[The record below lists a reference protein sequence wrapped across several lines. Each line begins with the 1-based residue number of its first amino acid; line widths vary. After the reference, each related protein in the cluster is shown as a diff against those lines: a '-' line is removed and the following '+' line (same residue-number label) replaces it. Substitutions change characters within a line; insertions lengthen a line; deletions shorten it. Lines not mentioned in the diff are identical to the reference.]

1 MIKKSEKTEKMLQ
14 TLRENFTDSDYQEYI
29 LGNLKMKDVYTKYEC
44 NQNAMD
50 YFFAERG
57 YIKRGNLRNSKIK
70 KDIFNPVNTLE
81 AAYILGFYIAD
92 GCINGNKFVI
102 TLSEKDKEI
111 TSYHEVGHALLAKL
125 LENCDELQ
133 KVTIIPRGF
142 AAGLT
147 WTAPDKEILEK
158 IRDYMSPVTKL
169 CYKPERVNKAGI
181 TTHPMYSFSFACKE
195 IVSRLEELGLGQK
208 KTYLEKSIKNIVPK
222 EFMWDFI
229 RGYWDGDGN
238 INSSEVT
245 KKVMLK
251 NGEEATYQY
260 NNIGFT
266 IISKDP
272 LILEEI
278 NDFFLESGIS
288 THVYPD
294 NKGNYLVGTHSKS
307 EVEKLYNRL
316 YTSSNLYLNRKR
328 IKFDGIMKI
337 PR

>member
-1 MIKKSEKTEKMLQ
+1 
-14 TLRENFTDSDYQEYI
+14 
-29 LGNLKMKDVYTKYEC
+29 MKDVYAKYEC

-70 KDIFNPVNTLE
+70 KDIFNPVNTPE

-111 TSYHEVGHALLAKL
+111 
-125 LENCDELQ
+125 
-133 KVTIIPRGF
+133 
-142 AAGLT
+142 
-147 WTAPDKEILEK
+147 LEK

-169 CYKPERVNKAGI
+169 CYKPERINKAGI

-245 KKVMLK
+245 KKVTLK

-272 LILEEI
+272 LILEEL
-278 NDFFLESGIS
+278 NEFFLESGIS
-288 THVYPD
+288 TYVYPD

-307 EVEKLYNRL
+307 EVEKIYNHL

-328 IKFDGIMKI
+328 IKFDEIMKI

>member
-70 KDIFNPVNTLE
+70 KDIFNPVNTPE

-102 TLSEKDKEI
+102 TLSEK
-111 TSYHEVGHALLAKL
+111 
-125 LENCDELQ
+125 
-133 KVTIIPRGF
+133 
-142 AAGLT
+142 
-147 WTAPDKEILEK
+147 DKEILEK

-307 EVEKLYNRL
+307 EVEKIYNHL
-316 YTSSNLYLNRKR
+316 YTSSNLFLNRKR

>member
-1 MIKKSEKTEKMLQ
+1 MIRKSEKTEKMLQ
-14 TLRENFTDSDYQEYI
+14 VLRDNFTDEDYHKYI
-29 LGNLKMKDVYTKYEC
+29 LGELKMKDVYAKYEC

-57 YIKRGNLRNSKIK
+57 YIKRGNLRNSKIR
-70 KDIFNPVNTLE
+70 KDIFDNINTPE

-102 TLSEKDKEI
+102 TLNEK
-111 TSYHEVGHALLAKL
+111 
-125 LENCDELQ
+125 
-133 KVTIIPRGF
+133 
-142 AAGLT
+142 
-147 WTAPDKEILEK
+147 DKEILEK
-158 IRDYMSPVTKL
+158 IRDYMSPITKL
-169 CYKPERVNKAGI
+169 CYKPERTNKSGI
-181 TTHPMYSFSFACKE
+181 VTHPMYSFSFACKE
-195 IVSRLEELGLGQK
+195 IVSKLEELGLGQK

-238 INSSEVT
+238 INSSNVT
-245 KKVMLK
+245 KKVPLK
-251 NGEEATYQY
+251 SGETTSYESV
-260 NNIGFT
+260 NIGFT

-272 LILEEI
+272 FILEEL
-278 NDFFLESGIS
+278 NEFFIESGIN

-307 EVEKLYNRL
+307 EVEKVYNHL
-316 YTSSNLYLNRKR
+316 YTASNLFLSRKR
-328 IKFDGIMKI
+328 TKFDEIMKI